1 MNQPGMPMI
10 NPYLQQYMQM
20 LQQLAGSVNPGPAPM
35 QPAPQPMTPEMIH
48 ADIVPVDRLEEVERF
63 SVGNGQSQMFMTR
76 DDSAIFIKTG
86 SQSGS
91 TIVCYDRRPPERKR
105 PEEEFITRADLEK
118 ALAGLREAAGNESA

>member
-1 MNQPGMPMI
+1 MNQPGMPMM

-20 LQQLAGSVNPGPAPM
+20 LQQMAGTMNQPAPV

-48 ADIVPVDRLEEVERF
+48 ADIVPVDRVEDVEKF
-63 SVGNGQSQMFMTR
+63 SVGNGQSQMFMAR

-105 PEEEFITRADLEK
+105 PEEEFITRADLDK
-118 ALAGLREAAGNESA
+118 ALAALRGEAGNELA

>member
-1 MNQPGMPMI
+1 MNQPGMPMM

-20 LQQLAGSVNPGPAPM
+20 LQQMAGTMNQPAPV

-48 ADIVPVDRLEEVERF
+48 ADIVPVDRVEDVEKF
-63 SVGNGQSQMFMTR
+63 SVGNGQSQMFMAR

-86 SQSGS
+86 SQRGS

-105 PEEEFITRADLEK
+105 PEEEFVTRADLDK
-118 ALAGLREAAGNESA
+118 ALAALRGEAGNELT

>member
-1 MNQPGMPMI
+1 MNQPGMPMM

-20 LQQLAGSVNPGPAPM
+20 LQQMAGTMNQPAPV

-48 ADIVPVDRLEEVERF
+48 ADIVPVDRVEDVEKF
-63 SVGNGQSQMFMTR
+63 SVGNGQSQMFMAR

-105 PEEEFITRADLEK
+105 PEEEFITRADLDK
-118 ALAGLREAAGNESA
+118 ALAALRGEAGNEPA

>member
-1 MNQPGMPMI
+1 MNQPGMPMM

-20 LQQLAGSVNPGPAPM
+20 LQQMAGTMNQPTPV

-48 ADIVPVDRLEEVERF
+48 ADIVPVDRVEDVEKF
-63 SVGNGQSQMFMTR
+63 SVGNGQSQMFMAR

-105 PEEEFITRADLEK
+105 PEEEFITRADLDK
-118 ALAGLREAAGNESA
+118 ALAALRGEAGNELA